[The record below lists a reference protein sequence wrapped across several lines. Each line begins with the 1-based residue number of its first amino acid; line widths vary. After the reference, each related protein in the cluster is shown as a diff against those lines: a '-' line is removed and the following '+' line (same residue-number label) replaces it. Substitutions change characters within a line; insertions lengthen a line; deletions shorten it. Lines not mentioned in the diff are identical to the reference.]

1 MSSHAALTA
10 FLVRVTR
17 RLRIIGALYGAAA
30 GILGGSLVVLILD
43 PPAVDV
49 RVALLIGGI
58 AGIVGGAAIGAL
70 LTRRIIAAHEVE
82 RRAPGCRN
90 VILTASE
97 LMAAPEMTKPYV
109 AEVVTAEAART
120 ATTLDVRALFPATRA
135 LGAIVAGGALWLS
148 TMALI
153 APGVPASPLSVIRS
167 ASGPGDG
174 ARVEVTMTPPAY
186 TGGRPQRLVNP
197 GRVEAMA
204 GSLIRLEVRGD
215 SVRAET
221 IEGQL
226 APLAGAKNVFE
237 LRAAADGYIA
247 IASAGTSRRLI
258 GLSVTP
264 DQVPRVK
271 VTAPGKDMFLPDA
284 RRTIPVAIEA
294 SDDLALASLKLR
306 YTKVSGSGER
316 FTFVEGEVP
325 ITVERANGRE
335 WKARGTLDL
344 PALKLEQGDMIVYR
358 GAATDRRPG
367 AIASESDAFII
378 EITSPGMIAAEGFS
392 LDDEQDK
399 YALSQ
404 QMVILK
410 TERLLARAA
419 TMSPESLTYH
429 SQMLA
434 AEQRSVRA
442 EFVFMMGGEV
452 AEEVIA
458 AAGMDINEEAEA
470 ANESELAAG
479 RMVNRGRVALVEA
492 IRLMSRASA
501 KLNEGDPRSALP
513 EEKRAL
519 VSLQEA
525 FSRTRYLLRALTRR
539 ERLDLSRRL
548 TGVLELAARD
558 TRPQA
563 VPPVNAATDELRKIL
578 ADVAS
583 LAGSSGTGSDIAGL
597 AQRVIRVDPS
607 DTTLQRAASRLEA
620 AAGEVHARGMT
631 ADARSALDDAAT
643 ILADALRLRLP
654 RDIAPVES
662 PALRR
667 LRGALGDAMRQRSG
681 AR

>member
-1 MSSHAALTA
+1 MSPSRSPLAD
-10 FLVRVTR
+10 FLSRVTR
-17 RLRIIGALYGAAA
+17 RLRLIGGLYGSAA
-30 GILGGSLVVLILD
+30 GIALGVIAGLVAGTMAANPTVAVVLGGLSGLVVG
-43 PPAVDV
+43 A
-49 RVALLIGGI
+49 I
-58 AGIVGGAAIGAL
+58 AGSIL
-70 LTRRIIAAHEVE
+70 SRRHESAREVE

-90 VILTASE
+90 IVLTASE
-97 LMAAPEMTKPYV
+97 LIARPEMTRPYV
-109 AEVVTAEAART
+109 AEVVAAEAAKT
-120 ATTLDVRALFPATRA
+120 VGALDIHALFPGRRA
-135 LGAIVAGGALWLS
+135 FAFAGVAAALWLS
-148 TMALI
+148 TVALV
-153 APGVPASPLSVIRS
+153 ATRDPASPLPLIPSMK
-167 ASGPGDG
+167 GPNDG
-174 ARVEVTMTPPAY
+174 ARVEVTVTPPAY
-186 TGGRPQRLVNP
+186 TGHKAQRLVNP
-197 GRVEAMA
+197 ARIEAVA
-204 GSLIRLEVRGD
+204 GSIIRLAARGD
-215 SVRAET
+215 SVRVET
-221 IEGQL
+221 VEGQL
-226 APLAGAKNVFE
+226 PPQPGQRGAFEVRATTDGFIAITSAGAP
-237 LRAAADGYIA
+237 
-247 IASAGTSRRLI
+247 RRLI
-258 GLSVTP
+258 GLSVIP

-271 VTAPGKDMFLPDA
+271 ITAPGKDIFLPDA
-284 RRTIPVAIEA
+284 KRRIPVAIEA
-294 SDDLALASLKLR
+294 TDDLALATLKLR

-325 ITVERANGRE
+325 VTIERANDRE

-344 PALKLEQGDMIVYR
+344 GALKLEQGDMVVYR

-367 AIASESDAFII
+367 AIATESDAFIV

-429 SQMLA
+429 SQNIA

-479 RMVNRGRVALVEA
+479 RMVNRGRVALVDA

-501 KLNEGDPRSALP
+501 KLNDGDPKAALP

-525 FSRTRYLLRALTRR
+525 FSRTRYLLRALTQR

-558 TRPQA
+558 ARPQP
-563 VPPVNAATDELRKIL
+563 VPPVDASTDELRKIL

-583 LAGSSGTGSDIAGL
+583 TDVSGDVAAL

-607 DTTLQRAASRLEA
+607 DTTLQRASARLEQA
-620 AAGEVHARGMT
+620 AREMRAKGMT
-631 ADARSALDDAAT
+631 AGAREALDDAAT
-643 ILADALRLRLP
+643 ALATALRQRLP
-654 RDIAPVES
+654 RDIPPLES

-667 LRGALGDAMRQRSG
+667 LRGALGDAARGSG
-681 AR
+681 AGR

>member
-1 MSSHAALTA
+1 
-10 FLVRVTR
+10 
-17 RLRIIGALYGAAA
+17 
-30 GILGGSLVVLILD
+30 
-43 PPAVDV
+43 
-49 RVALLIGGI
+49 
-58 AGIVGGAAIGAL
+58 
-70 LTRRIIAAHEVE
+70 
-82 RRAPGCRN
+82 
-90 VILTASE
+90 
-97 LMAAPEMTKPYV
+97 
-109 AEVVTAEAART
+109 
-120 ATTLDVRALFPATRA
+120 
-135 LGAIVAGGALWLS
+135 
-148 TMALI
+148 
-153 APGVPASPLSVIRS
+153 
-167 ASGPGDG
+167 
-174 ARVEVTMTPPAY
+174 
-186 TGGRPQRLVNP
+186 
-197 GRVEAMA
+197 
-204 GSLIRLEVRGD
+204 
-215 SVRAET
+215 
-221 IEGQL
+221 
-226 APLAGAKNVFE
+226 
-237 LRAAADGYIA
+237 
-247 IASAGTSRRLI
+247 
-258 GLSVTP
+258 
-264 DQVPRVK
+264 
-271 VTAPGKDMFLPDA
+271 
-284 RRTIPVAIEA
+284 
-294 SDDLALASLKLR
+294 
-306 YTKVSGSGER
+306 
-316 FTFVEGEVP
+316 
-325 ITVERANGRE
+325 
-335 WKARGTLDL
+335 
-344 PALKLEQGDMIVYR
+344 
-358 GAATDRRPG
+358 
-367 AIASESDAFII
+367 
-378 EITSPGMIAAEGFS
+378 
-392 LDDEQDK
+392 
-399 YALSQ
+399 
-404 QMVILK
+404 
-410 TERLLARAA
+410 
-419 TMSPESLTYH
+419 
-429 SQMLA
+429 MLA

-501 KLNEGDPRSALP
+501 KLNEGDPKSALP

-620 AAGEVHARGMT
+620 AAGEVRARGMT
-631 ADARSALDDAAT
+631 ADAHSALDDAAT